1 MEHAPSEREACICAM
16 FDSFCVTV
24 ICNAGRNLKRA
35 TENRKKYDATGD
47 EAVEYLIE
55 LLIHE
60 DTYEADHSVF
70 GGCTHPSACFQR
82 GIKLIE
88 QITAGRMNL
97 HAVKSRLLCPDCGSG
112 KIMIY

>member
-1 MEHAPSEREACICAM
+1 MKPTIQ
-16 FDSFCVTV
+16 
-24 ICNAGRNLKRA
+24 
-35 TENRKKYDATGD
+35 
-47 EAVEYLIE
+47 YLEVVPIRP
-55 LLIHE
+55 L
-60 DTYEADHSVF
+60 V
-70 GGCTHPSACFQR
+70 CQR